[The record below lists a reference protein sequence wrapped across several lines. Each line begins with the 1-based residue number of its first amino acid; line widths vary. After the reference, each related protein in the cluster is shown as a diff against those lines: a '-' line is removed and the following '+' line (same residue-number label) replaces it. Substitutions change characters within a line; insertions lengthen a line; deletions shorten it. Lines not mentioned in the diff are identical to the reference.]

1 MIFENLSLATPYLI
15 FNLRKTPK
23 SFKEILSTNIRQN
36 EIFYEVADQHKVSP
50 HKVLKDVRNYSSEV
64 LDACVQITPY
74 IEQLLWGLK
83 ENIIEDIS
91 PSDREILIE
100 QAHAAMSVI
109 ENMGTTALRNLKQTK
124 EI

>member
-1 MIFENLSLATPYLI
+1 M
-15 FNLRKTPK
+15 KTPK

-74 IEQLLWGLK
+74 IEQLMYGLK
-83 ENIIEDIS
+83 ENIIEDVS